1 MQSHTSFGETV
12 RESRRALDL
21 TQVRL
26 AAQVGCAPDTIRKI
40 ERGRYRPSQEIA
52 KRLAECLQVA
62 TEDQQRFV
70 YQARAVA
77 NTLDSLSPTLL
88 PHRTIKLPTPPTPL
102 IGRAQEVTTAR
113 AILRRQDVRLLTLT
127 GAPGIGKTRLALQLA
142 HEIASEFK
150 DGVVFVNLGSL
161 RDPQQ
166 VASTIAQKL
175 GDVVLVEDLEEYLRE
190 KQTLLLLDNFEQ
202 VRDGAPLLGILI
214 SAAPRLKVLVTSREA
229 LRLYGE
235 YEFHVP
241 PLALPLPEEPTT
253 SETLKIMA
261 NVPSVAL
268 FLQRAQ
274 AVKPEFALTIANSLD
289 VAEICVRL
297 DGLPLSIEL
306 AAARIKLLTPENIL
320 VKLDHRLHLLTGGAR
335 DLPLRQQSLRAAI
348 NWSFH
353 LLLPEEQVL
362 FRRMSVFA
370 GGCTHE
376 AAEAVCDIGNDLQMD
391 MGILDALQSLVDK
404 SLLYIY
410 PGAYGTSRFGMLETI
425 REYALEQLIASGEL
439 QATQWR
445 HAQYYQSQVEVMA
458 PELDKPRSDDWIEA
472 LVQEHDNLQEALEAA
487 FQRGDTEVVLS
498 LSSVLWESGV
508 SMPMARVALGWTRSA
523 N

>member
-1 MQSHTSFGETV
+1 MKE
-12 RESRRALDL
+12 RRRALDL
-21 TQVRL
+21 TQAQL
-26 AAQVGCAPDTIRKI
+26 AKEVGCATDTMRKI

-52 KRLAECLQVA
+52 KRLAECLHVA
-62 TEDQQRFV
+62 PEDQQSFV
-70 YQARAVA
+70 YRARAAA
-77 NTLDSLSPTLL
+77 NALDSLSSTLL
-88 PHRTIKLPTPPTPL
+88 PQRTVKLPTPPTPL

-142 HEIASEFK
+142 HETASEFK
-150 DGVVFVNLGSL
+150 DGVVFVNLGPL

-166 VASTIAQKL
+166 VASTITQKL
-175 GDVVLVEDLEEYLRE
+175 GDVVLVEDLEEHLRD
-190 KQTLLLLDNFEQ
+190 KHMLILLDNFEQ
-202 VRDGAPLLGILI
+202 VREAAPLLGTLI
-214 SAAPRLKVLVTSREA
+214 SSAPLLKVLVTSREA
-229 LRLYGE
+229 LHVYGE

-253 SETLKIMA
+253 SEMLKILA
-261 NVPSVAL
+261 NVPAVAL

-274 AVKPEFALTIANSLD
+274 AVKPDFALTMANCLN

-320 VKLDHRLHLLTGGAR
+320 AKLDHRLHLLTGGAR
-335 DLPLRQQSLRAAI
+335 DLPPRQQTLRDAI

-376 AAEAVCDIGNDLQMD
+376 AVEAVCDTGDDIHMD

-410 PGAYGTSRFGMLETI
+410 PGACGTSRFGMLETI
-425 REYALEQLIASGEL
+425 REYALEQLTASGEL
-439 QATQWR
+439 EAIQRR
-445 HAQYYQSQVEVMA
+445 HAQYYQRQVELVA
-458 PELDKPRSDDWIEA
+458 PELDEPRSDD
-472 LVQEHDNLQEALEAA
+472 
-487 FQRGDTEVVLS
+487 
-498 LSSVLWESGV
+498 
-508 SMPMARVALGWTRSA
+508 
-523 N
+523 

>member
-1 MQSHTSFGETV
+1 MQTHTSFGDMV
-12 RESRRALDL
+12 RETRRALDL
-21 TQVRL
+21 TQARL
-26 AAQVGCAPDTIRKI
+26 AAEVGCAPDTLRKI

-52 KRLAECLQVA
+52 KRLAECLKVA
-62 TEDQQRFV
+62 PEDQQSFV
-70 YQARAVA
+70 YQARAAA
-77 NTLDSLSPTLL
+77 NALDSLSSTFL
-88 PHRTIKLPTPPTPL
+88 PQRINKLPTPPTPL

-142 HEIASEFK
+142 HETASEFK

-166 VASTIAQKL
+166 VAGTIAQRL
-175 GDVVLVEDLEEYLRE
+175 GNVVLVEDLEEYLRE
-190 KQTLLLLDNFEQ
+190 KQMLLLLDNFEQ
-202 VRDGAPLLGILI
+202 LREAAPLLGALI

-229 LRLYGE
+229 LRVYGE
-235 YEFHVP
+235 YEFNVP

-253 SETLKIMA
+253 SEALKLLS

-274 AVKPEFALTIANSLD
+274 AVKPDFALTIINSLY

-306 AAARIKLLTPENIL
+306 AAARTKLLSPENIL
-320 VKLDHRLHLLTGGAR
+320 AKLDHRLHLLTGGAR
-335 DLPLRQQSLRAAI
+335 DLPPRQQSLRDAI

-353 LLLPEEQVL
+353 LLQPEEQVL

-376 AAEAVCDIGNDLQMD
+376 AVEAVCNVGDDLQM
-391 MGILDALQSLVDK
+391 GSLDALQSLVDK
-404 SLLYIY
+404 SLLYIF
-410 PGAYGTSRFGMLETI
+410 PGACGTSRFGMLETI
-425 REYALEQLIASGEL
+425 REYALEELIASGEL
-439 QATQWR
+439 EVIQR
-445 HAQYYQSQVEVMA
+445 LHAQYYQSQVELMA
-458 PELDKPRSDDWIEA
+458 PELDKPRSDDWIEV

-487 FQRGDTEVVLS
+487 FQRGDTEEVFN
-498 LSSVLWESGV
+498 LSSVLWESGI
-508 SMPMARVALGWTRSA
+508 SMPMARVALGWTRAES
-523 N
+523 